1 MLLIQTALLLSANFI
16 TGSSKQINTPE
27 SHRKLD
33 VQTSQIHRNL
43 TKSPRFSNVRLLREL
58 DYEMILTKIRR
69 KLIISDSRGPR
80 TSGVQRYSFPV
91 IRLINS
97 DKYRGKRLVKVFD
110 RIKGKLSRSRTWADK
125 IRTRKK
131 KSSKKLNEHSRVLM
145 PSPYVTKLL
154 DTGEQLFDADKR
166 HLRPRF

>member
-27 SHRKLD
+27 SHRKIDL
-33 VQTSQIHRNL
+33 QISQIHRNL
-43 TKSPRFSNVRLLREL
+43 TKSPRFSNVQLLREL

-69 KLIISDSRGPR
+69 KSIISDNRSPR
-80 TSGVQRYSFPV
+80 TSRQRFSFPV

-125 IRTRKK
+125 FRTRRK
-131 KSSKKLNEHSRVLM
+131 KSSKKLNEHSRLLM
-145 PSPYVTKLL
+145 PSPFVTKLL
-154 DTGEQLFDADKR
+154 NTGEQLFDADKR